1 MKSTKEQILD
11 LLNLLG
17 EGQPQK
23 TGNFIEYEFKPSH
36 IVIEHGSGVSGI
48 REVRED
54 VGITTFIVGVNND
67 YLSFETYYGISY
79 GLKYIPDNTF
89 SIRKIKKS
97 FFVNKLGKYHDDYI
111 LVELKKDFFTK
122 GSNLGYYIPI
132 ERENNNVYDYEENSL
147 EGNFKKARMKLIHF
161 NDFKEE
167 GFSNKKNI
175 EFSLDEST
183 PFIASIY
190 ERKIEEPSFQITNEL
205 VKSEYSFREIFKND
219 SGKALISVY
228 SSVPGNV
235 RIKISKDNTALLDIY
250 GRCINLEVY
259 DNFVNFLIIEKG
271 SRKNVVCSFLL
282 RSEEMPP
289 WAKTPAEEK
298 IDSEQILINNAFKE
312 FREELD
318 KEIISQ
324 LYNKKENK
332 MNKALNAFMPSSIPS
347 GTIALTMNGTIA
359 VKAVDESYVSFDKE
373 TKTLVNHMNLVFG
386 QDKLHEFSAVMPVN
400 KEQVKIGDILHTGLG
415 WAFVSD
421 IVSGEG
427 GITSLKVVNIN
438 TGNEENQVDT
448 KNAFINAPTVK
459 KLITFFG
466 DSFSGGMDNPN
477 DFTHLMFLM
486 MGDSKGDKNDM
497 LKMMMFSQ
505 MMENGNQGKN
515 GLNPLMMMMFMD
527 K

>member
-17 EGQPQK
+17 ESQIQEG
-23 TGNFIEYEFKPSH
+23 GNFIEYEFKPSH
-36 IVIEHGSGVSGI
+36 IVIEHDSGA

-67 YLSFETYYGISY
+67 HFSFETYYGVNNR
-79 GLKYIPDNTF
+79 LKYIPDNTF

-97 FFVNKLGKYHDDYI
+97 FFVNKLGKHHDDYI
-111 LVELKKDFFTK
+111 LVELKKDFFAK

-132 ERENNNVYDYEENSL
+132 KRENNNMYNYEENSL

-175 EFSLDEST
+175 TFSLDEST
-183 PFIASIY
+183 PFKASIY
-190 ERKIEEPSFQITNEL
+190 ERKIEVPSFQITNEL
-205 VKSEYSFREIFKND
+205 VKSEYSFSEVFKND
-219 SGKALISVY
+219 SDKALISVY

-235 RIKISKDNTALLDIY
+235 RIKISKDNTALFDVY
-250 GRCINLEVY
+250 GRCINLEIN
-259 DNFVNFLIIEKG
+259 DEFINFLIIERE
-271 SRKNVVCSFLL
+271 SRKNVVCSFSLQQ
-282 RSEEMPP
+282 EGMPP
-289 WAKTPAEEK
+289 WGKDLTEEK
-298 IDSEQILINNAFKE
+298 VDAEQKALYNVAMGI
-312 FREELD
+312 REEID
-318 KEIISQ
+318 KELFSQ
-324 LYNKKENK
+324 LRNKKENK

-421 IVSGEG
+421 IVSGED

-477 DFTHLMFLM
+477 GFNPLMFLM

-497 LKMMMFSQ
+497 FKMMMFSQ
-505 MMENGNQGKN
+505 MMGNGNQGGN
-515 GLNPLMMMMFMD
+515 GFNPLMMMMFMD

>member
-17 EGQPQK
+17 ESQIQER
-23 TGNFIEYEFKPSH
+23 GNFIEYELEPSH
-36 IVIEHGSGVSGI
+36 IIVEHDSGA

-54 VGITTFIVGVNND
+54 VGTTTFIVGVNND
-67 YLSFETYYGISY
+67 HLSFETYYGVSNR
-79 GLKYIPDNTF
+79 LKYIPDNTF

-97 FFVNKLGKYHDDYI
+97 FFVNKLGRYHDDYI
-111 LVELKKDFFTK
+111 LVELKKDFFVK

-167 GFSNKKNI
+167 DFNNKKNI

-190 ERKIEEPSFQITNEL
+190 ERIIEEPSFQITNEL
-205 VKSEYSFREIFKND
+205 VKSEYSLHKIFKND
-219 SGKALISVY
+219 SDKALISIY
-228 SSVPGNV
+228 SSNPGNV
-235 RIKISKDNTALLDIY
+235 RIKISKDNTALFDVY
-250 GRCINLEVY
+250 GRCINLEVN
-259 DNFVNFLIIEKG
+259 DNFVNFLIIEKE
-271 SRKNVVCSFLL
+271 SRKNVVCSFSLQPEETSNRNNPTKEIDIERMLL
-282 RSEEMPP
+282 
-289 WAKTPAEEK
+289 
-298 IDSEQILINNAFKE
+298 DNVFKDLQE
-312 FREELD
+312 DLD
-318 KEIISQ
+318 KKFIS
-324 LYNKKENK
+324 LCYDKKENK

-477 DFTHLMFLM
+477 GFNPLMFLM

-497 LKMMMFSQ
+497 FKMMMLSQ
-505 MMENGNQGKN
+505 MMGNGNQSGN
-515 GLNPLMMMMFMD
+515 GFNPLMMMMLMD

>member
-23 TGNFIEYEFKPSH
+23 TGNFIEYEFNPSH
-36 IVIEHGSGVSGI
+36 IVIEHDNGA

-67 YLSFETYYGISY
+67 HLSFETYYGVNNR
-79 GLKYIPDNTF
+79 LKYIPDNTF
-89 SIRKIKKS
+89 SIRRIKKK
-97 FFVNKLGKYHDDYI
+97 FFINNSERGKYHDDYI
-111 LVELKKDFFTK
+111 LVELKRDFFAK

-132 ERENNNVYDYEENSL
+132 ERENDNVYDYEENSL

-167 GFSNKKNI
+167 SFSNKKNI

-183 PFIASIY
+183 PFKASMY
-190 ERKIEEPSFQITNEL
+190 EESLREHEYLTANEYI
-205 VKSEYSFREIFKND
+205 KSEYSIYEIFKSYSD
-219 SGKALISVY
+219 KALISIY

-235 RIKISKDNTALLDIY
+235 RIKISRDGVALFDVY
-250 GRCINLEVY
+250 GRCINLEVNDEY
-259 DNFVNFLIIEKG
+259 VNFLIIEN
-271 SRKNVVCSFLL
+271 RTNKNFICSFLL
-282 RSEEMPP
+282 QPEEMPP
-289 WAKTPAEEK
+289 WIKDLTEEK
-298 IDSEQILINNAFKE
+298 VDSEQILINNAFKE
-312 FREELD
+312 FREEID

-421 IVSGEG
+421 IVSGED

-438 TGNEENQVDT
+438 TGNEESQVDT

-477 DFTHLMFLM
+477 GFNPLMFLM

-497 LKMMMFSQ
+497 FKMMMFSQ
-505 MMENGNQGKN
+505 MMGNGNQSGN
-515 GLNPLMMMMFMD
+515 GFNPLMMMMFMD